1 VGSPALLRNPPDRRA
16 FRSGGGAAGRWPG
29 PRSEGRS
36 EGQREP
42 QPKKEHTM
50 MFATVM
56 AALAAA
62 VVSTLN
68 HLAAR

>member
-1 VGSPALLRNPPDRRA
+1 
-16 FRSGGGAAGRWPG
+16 
-29 PRSEGRS
+29 
-36 EGQREP
+36 
-42 QPKKEHTM
+42 M